1 MTSILYFYSFIGYH
15 LVTQMANFGQNGPK
29 GVAKLPLP
37 SSILTQR
44 WPFWMEKITV
54 SCVAIFITTLVAVQQ
69 VVISVILNSA
79 IITCWVENINLLNL
93 HYCLMGGAH
102 S

>member
-1 MTSILYFYSFIGYH
+1 
-15 LVTQMANFGQNGPK
+15 
-29 GVAKLPLP
+29 
-37 SSILTQR
+37 
-44 WPFWMEKITV
+44 
-54 SCVAIFITTLVAVQQ
+54 LVAVQQ